1 MEYDALKIYVSQR
14 LANLATIPV
23 TNKKPITSPPY
34 IIYKFTACS
43 YNVRHRKD
51 WILELDY
58 WDDRDDDTDI
68 IQQSI
73 YIKNGRDSN
82 IGLNNSMQNESDGF
96 YVSTIEFESSITEI
110 ESGISH
116 YNQRFLLKVD

>member
-34 IIYKFTACS
+34 IIYKFTACG

-58 WDDRDDDTDI
+58 WDNKDDDTDI

-73 YIKNGRDSN
+73 YIKNGREDY
-82 IGLNNSMQNESDGF
+82 IGLNNSMQNEDDGF
-96 YVSTIEFESSITEI
+96 YISTIEFESPIIEI